1 MTVPSVAR
9 IYDHLLDGK
18 TDFAVDRA
26 AAEKLIE
33 LTAPPDRVAHSP
45 PIRQGLPAG
54 RAGNPA
60 RPAPGDRP
68 RVRVGCP

>member
-1 MTVPSVAR
+1 MTVSSVAR
-9 IYDHLLDGK
+9 IYGHLLGGK

-45 PIRQGLPAG
+45 RS
-54 RAGNPA
+54 
-60 RPAPGDRP
+60 
-68 RVRVGCP
+68 